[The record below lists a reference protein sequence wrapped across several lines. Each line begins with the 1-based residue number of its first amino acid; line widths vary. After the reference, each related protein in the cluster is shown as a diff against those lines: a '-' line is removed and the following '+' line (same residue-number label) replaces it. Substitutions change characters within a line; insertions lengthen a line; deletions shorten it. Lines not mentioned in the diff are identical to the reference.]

1 MKRWKKYLTLG
12 LAITMITCT
21 PQALWAAEFSAGNAD
36 PSVFEVE
43 DETENDPAVESGDE
57 FGAGEL
63 EQELDDA
70 FKNKQETPAEDE
82 ETGED
87 PVYAGQSAEGYVM
100 QLFSEGKLEK
110 T

>member
-1 MKRWKKYLTLG
+1 MKKWKKYVSLG

-43 DETENDPAVESGDE
+43 DETENDPAVESEDE

-70 FKNKQETPAEDE
+70 FENKQETPAEDE

-87 PVYAGQSAEGYVM
+87 PVYAGQSAEGM
-100 QLFSEGKLEK
+100 
-110 T
+110 